1 MIPTFTVKLMNEQ
14 LLFYYYNE
22 HTTCLLAVQIT
33 HIMICGLIFYKA
45 VLHLQCFIVSQSY
58 KRNDNNYLRD

>member
-33 HIMICGLIFYKA
+33 HNHDLWAYFLKGSSAPAVFYCIT
-45 VLHLQCFIVSQSY
+45 VI
-58 KRNDNNYLRD
+58 